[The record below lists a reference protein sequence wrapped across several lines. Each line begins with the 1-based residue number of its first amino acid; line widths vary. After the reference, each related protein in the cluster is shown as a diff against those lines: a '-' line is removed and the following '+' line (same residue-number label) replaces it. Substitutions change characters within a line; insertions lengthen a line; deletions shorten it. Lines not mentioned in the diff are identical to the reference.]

1 MLVCYARELKQSFAN
16 YVEETVRIMVPHLKF
31 YFHDTVRTAAA
42 ESLPYLIEAAKPR
55 GPEYVM
61 NMWKYI
67 FPELI
72 AAIENETE
80 RDVLSEL
87 MSSLESCIPLLG
99 REFLSDQQLES
110 IAKVLDDHL
119 KEHFK
124 RAQERIEKRK
134 DEDYDEGLE
143 ETLVDEVNILL

>member
-16 YVEETVRIMVPHLKF
+16 YVQDTLRIMVPHLKF

-42 ESLPYLIEAAKPR
+42 ESLPHLIAAAKGR

-61 NMWKYI
+61 DMWNYI
-67 FPELI
+67 FPELMT
-72 AAIENETE
+72 AIENESE
-80 RDVLSEL
+80 RDVLSDL

-99 REFLSDQQLES
+99 REFLSDKHLES
-110 IAKVLDDHL
+110 IVKALDDHL

-143 ETLVDEVNILL
+143 EVLVDEVS